1 MRLVYSALQNI
12 NQPQKTHTTSA
23 ATILSIRYKAYQAT
37 CQKYDREIV
46 AIQKYLPGWTPAFN
60 Y

>member
-1 MRLVYSALQNI
+1 MRLVYSALRNI
-12 NQPQKTHTTSA
+12 NQQENHTTSP